1 MCDYQGYE
9 FGGSYPDSVCDNG
22 YLWDA
27 DSGGTDAEGDHYLDH
42 GGDLPCPA
50 CNRATWMAYHREDI
64 IGIGYEL
71 GLGRQRPKVLMYGG
85 YPAVVRADS
94 KAMAKA
100 KRWIMRGW
108 YLGKKHGLGWKN
120 LTLKDLR
127 A

>member
-1 MCDYQGYE
+1 MCNYQGYE
-9 FGGSYPDSVCDNG
+9 FGGGYLDSVCIDG

-27 DSGGTDAEGDHYLDH
+27 DSGDGDLLTF
-42 GGDLPCPA
+42 GGDLPCPSCKRDA
-50 CNRATWMAYHREDI
+50 WMAYHREDI

-71 GLGRQRPKVLMYGG
+71 GLGGERPKILMYGG

-94 KAMAKA
+94 KAMGKA